1 VARLSL
7 SPHALAA
14 LAAQASSNDEPRSW
28 NEAMDSIDAKQWQ
41 AAAEDEMRSLEK
53 AKVFHL
59 VPRSSTRGRVVT
71 SKWVFK
77 IKRLADGSIDRYKAR
92 LVARGFTQQA
102 GIDYDETF
110 APVAKFQSIRTIL
123 ALAAMNHLE
132 LHQMDVKT
140 AFLYGSLEETVYM
153 EQPQGFERGKDMVWK
168 LDRSLYGL
176 KQAPR
181 AWYRTLDSSLKE
193 LGFTRT
199 ISDHSIYV
207 RGARDDLI
215 IVGVYVDDL
224 TIAAARL
231 DSLEEFKREM
241 SKRYDMKDLGELH
254 FILGLQVTRD
264 RAKRSL
270 SLCQTQ
276 YIDSVLARFNMQD
289 CKPAKYPLRAKTIL
303 KPRAAD
309 EEKADLALYLAV
321 VGSLMYAMLGT
332 RPDIAYAVGLLG
344 RFSSDPSIEHW
355 MAACGVLMYLKH
367 TRMLGIEFSDG
378 QTELDGF
385 SDADFATSD
394 PSRRR
399 VTSGY
404 CFRLWG
410 GPISWQSKRQ
420 PSVSLAT
427 GDAEYVAL
435 AQAAREAMWLRSL
448 LTELGFAPSRSI
460 KLYGDNQASISIAHN
475 PVGHTRAK
483 QIDIRFHY
491 LRELV
496 ERSVLSIEYVKTTA
510 MLADGLTKPLP
521 PVTFAR
527 FVDML
532 GLRSRS

>member
-1 VARLSL
+1 
-7 SPHALAA
+7 
-14 LAAQASSNDEPRSW
+14 
-28 NEAMDSIDAKQWQ
+28 
-41 AAAEDEMRSLEK
+41 
-53 AKVFHL
+53 
-59 VPRSSTRGRVVT
+59 
-71 SKWVFK
+71 
-77 IKRLADGSIDRYKAR
+77 
-92 LVARGFTQQA
+92 
-102 GIDYDETF
+102 
-110 APVAKFQSIRTIL
+110 
-123 ALAAMNHLE
+123 
-132 LHQMDVKT
+132 MDVKT

-207 RGARDDLI
+207 RGGRDDLI

-231 DSLEEFKREM
+231 ETLEEFKKEM

-276 YIDSVLARFNMQD
+276 YIDSILTRFNMQG
-289 CKPAKYPLRAKTIL
+289 CKPAKSPLRAKTIL
-303 KPRAAD
+303 KPRDAE

-344 RFSSDPSIEHW
+344 RFSSDPSREHW
-355 MAACGVLMYLKH
+355 MTACGVLMYLKP
-367 TRMLGIEFSDG
+367 TRTLGIEFSNG

-448 LTELGFAPSRSI
+448 LTELGFTPSRSI
-460 KLYGDNQASISIAHN
+460 KRHRSPSL
-475 PVGHTRAK
+475 TT
-483 QIDIRFHY
+483 
-491 LRELV
+491 
-496 ERSVLSIEYVKTTA
+496 RSVTPE
-510 MLADGLTKPLP
+510 
-521 PVTFAR
+521 
-527 FVDML
+527 
-532 GLRSRS
+532 RSRSISGSIIFESWSSARSSRSHMSRPLPCWLMGSPSRCPRSRSLALSTCSAFGLVHRIYALTLARNLEWEC